1 MIIKSQRLRAV
12 AIVTGMLTVSVSVML
27 ALKLAFTYLTIETAP
42 YAVAAV
48 VFAGSVYLLYSIAL
62 AQVRYEDKLKEIAQ
76 K

>member
-12 AIVTGMLTVSVSVML
+12 AIVAGMLTVSVSVIL
-27 ALKLAFTYLTIETAP
+27 VLKLAFTYLTVEMAP
-42 YAVAAV
+42 YAVAVV
-48 VFAGSVYLLYSIAL
+48 VFAGAVYLLYSIAL

>member
-12 AIVTGMLTVSVSVML
+12 GMVAGMLAVSVSVML
-27 ALKLAFTYLTIETAP
+27 ALKLAFTYLTVETAP
-42 YAVAAV
+42 YAAAV
-48 VFAGSVYLLYSIAL
+48 VVLSGAVYLLYSIAL

>member
-12 AIVTGMLTVSVSVML
+12 GIVDGMLAVSVSVML
-27 ALKLAFTYLTIETAP
+27 ILKLAFTYLTVETAP
-42 YAVAAV
+42 YAAAV
-48 VFAGSVYLLYSIAL
+48 VVLSGAVYLLYSIAL

>member
-27 ALKLAFTYLTIETAP
+27 ALKLAFTYLTVETAP
-42 YAVAAV
+42 YAAAV
-48 VFAGSVYLLYSIAL
+48 VVLSGAVYLLYSIAL

>member
-1 MIIKSQRLRAV
+1 MIIKSQRLRAA
-12 AIVTGMLTVSVSVML
+12 AIVAGMLAVSVSVML
-27 ALKLAFTYLTIETAP
+27 ALKLAFTYLTVETAP

-48 VFAGSVYLLYSIAL
+48 VLSGAVYLLYSIAL

>member
-12 AIVTGMLTVSVSVML
+12 AIVAGMLTVSVSVIL
-27 ALKLAFTYLTIETAP
+27 VLKLAFTYLTVETAP
-42 YAVAAV
+42 YAVAV
-48 VFAGSVYLLYSIAL
+48 VVLSGAVYLLYSIAL

>member
-27 ALKLAFTYLTIETAP
+27 TLKLAFTYLTVDTAP
-42 YAVAAV
+42 YAVAVV
-48 VFAGSVYLLYSIAL
+48 VFVGAVYLLYSIAL
-62 AQVRYEDKLKEIAQ
+62 ARVRYEDKLKEIAQ